1 MFDHFVIISKAGAI
15 LYWYNPQQTNAAASC
30 NSRSLS
36 DANEGNARTSLVELL
51 NQFLDCVFLDSS
63 PSQKAKYSE
72 TKMCTF
78 PVTYSST
85 ATTTNMVVEWEEG
98 GWTNNGDDYCKDWIA
113 LLVYKPIL
121 HARMDH
127 RSLLAVHTLLRGALV
142 EYATFHA
149 AYTRNHHS
157 PVPTTAAASQQE
169 EPWRKH
175 VPPPPHILSAFHPTF
190 LASYK
195 RMEELSSCSEHELL
209 LPSESSEMTAPAAA
223 TNGRMAATTTIKSTT
238 AKKQTMWYDPNKKIS
253 SQMMESLDH
262 SKEKKVTSAVDLALQ
277 EAKMAYLPS
286 ESDLLVEGGEEHINE
301 LNQNIDGSIPNG
313 DSTTAN
319 LFFGSTL
326 EGASFSALDGMPS
339 SSSLSSSSS
348 WFYSLWER
356 VTGNKVLT
364 KQDVQPILDEM
375 KQILISKNVAH
386 ETAQVIVQDVSNK
399 LVGTRKMSS
408 MTRTKTVVRLAV
420 EQSVARILNCSSS
433 SSSSSLST
441 NPQQHSIDL
450 LQQVLY
456 QKQQQQPKNPSSKQP
471 QSRPYVIVV
480 VGINGVGKSTTL
492 AKLAY
497 YFQTSGCA
505 VALAACDTF
514 RSGAVEQ
521 LQVHA
526 TTLQIPLYQRGY
538 AKDPSAVAKA
548 AINQATTD
556 GVDVLLIDTAGRM
569 QNNTP
574 LMKSLGKLVEEN
586 QPDCVIMVAEALVG
600 NDGINQLQMFDQAI
614 QSSAT
619 MYSASRRRGS
629 AHKGGLDGIILTK
642 FDTVSEKVGAAI
654 TMSHLTG
661 KPILFVGTGQKYHHL
676 KLVHVPSIIRSLFS

>member
-15 LYWYNPQQTNAAASC
+15 LYWYNPQQSSSNAIS
-30 NSRSLS
+30 SSGTSSTGSLS
-36 DANEGNARTSLVELL
+36 EANDGNARESLVELL
-51 NQFLDCVFLDSS
+51 NQFLDCVFLSCS
-63 PSQKAKYSE
+63 PSQKAKYTD

-85 ATTTNMVVEWEEG
+85 ATTTSMVAEWEDG
-98 GWTNNGDDYCKDWIA
+98 GWTNSDDYYKDWIA

-127 RSLLAVHTLLRGALV
+127 RSLLALHALLRRALV
-142 EYATFHA
+142 DYAAFHRASTINHQIPGPATSA
-149 AYTRNHHS
+149 ATN
-157 PVPTTAAASQQE
+157 QIQ
-169 EPWRKH
+169 EPWRQH
-175 VPPPPHILSAFHPTF
+175 LPPPPHILSEFHATF

-195 RMEELSSCSEHELL
+195 KLEELSYSQQQL
-209 LPSESSEMTAPAAA
+209 LPSLEISRRTTGSAAAA
-223 TNGRMAATTTIKSTT
+223 TNGQTAATTTTTKSTT
-238 AKKQTMWYDPNKKIS
+238 AKKQTMWYDSNKKVS
-253 SQMMESLDH
+253 AQMMESLDR

-286 ESDLLVEGGEEHINE
+286 ESDLLEGGEEHTSE
-301 LNQNIDGSIPNG
+301 ESQNIDNRIPT
-313 DSTTAN
+313 DDITSASTTAN

-326 EGASFSALDGMPS
+326 EGAHFATTETSKDGSAS
-339 SSSLSSSSS
+339 SST
-348 WFYSLWER
+348 WYYSLWER

-375 KQILISKNVAH
+375 KQILISKNVAQ

-399 LVGTRKMSS
+399 LVGTKLSS
-408 MTRTKTVVRLAV
+408 MTRIKTIVRLAV

-433 SSSSSLST
+433 STST
-441 NPQQHSIDL
+441 NPLQHSVDL

-456 QKQQQQPKNPSSKQP
+456 QKQQQNPSKQL
-471 QSRPYVIVV
+471 QRRPYVIVV

-497 YFQTSGCA
+497 YFRTSGCS

-548 AINQATTD
+548 AIYQATTD
-556 GVDVLLIDTAGRM
+556 SIDVLLIDTAGRM
-569 QNNTP
+569 QNNVP

-614 QSSAT
+614 QSSST
-619 MYSASRRRGS
+619 LFTTSSRRGNARR
-629 AHKGGLDGIILTK
+629 GLDGIILTK

-676 KLVHVPSIIRSLFS
+676 KQIHVPSIIQSLFS